1 MEKAGMRRVGLV
13 TAYGARMV
21 RYESLKAAVG

>member
-1 MEKAGMRRVGLV
+1 MEKAGMRRVGVV

-21 RYESLKAAVG
+21 EFEGARLR